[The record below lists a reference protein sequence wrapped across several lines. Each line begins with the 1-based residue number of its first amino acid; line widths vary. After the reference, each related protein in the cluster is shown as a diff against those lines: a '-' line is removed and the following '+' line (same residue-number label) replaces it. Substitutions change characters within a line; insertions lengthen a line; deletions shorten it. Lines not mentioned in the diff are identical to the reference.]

1 MKDKMTMRKKR
12 RRKVKGSKKGHR
24 GKKETEDPLRTGT
37 KMETN
42 KNKKRTNTRLKSK
55 VFSLETLVKNF
66 DLKSP
71 REKIQ

>member
-37 KMETN
+37 KMETK
-42 KNKKRTNTRLKSK
+42 KNKKRTQDFNRKCSAWK
-55 VFSLETLVKNF
+55 HF
-66 DLKSP
+66 
-71 REKIQ
+71 